1 MKKFKTFLE
10 LEVGDY
16 YYTYSKKK
24 LTKVLI
30 KEKELEPYYF
40 KERLSLNN
48 ERFVL
53 EDKEQA
59 QFSTIYCS
67 WFSDY
72 KRAMKTIKTKNKNYW
87 LFLKIKKT
95 LEKRRF

>member
-10 LEVGDY
+10 LKVGGY
-16 YYTYSKKK
+16 YYTYSNKK

-40 KERLSLNN
+40 KERLTLNN

-72 KRAMKTIKTKNKNYW
+72 KKAMKTIRTKNKNYW
-87 LFLKIKKT
+87 LFLKIKRAIET
-95 LEKRRF
+95 RRF

>member
-16 YYTYSKKK
+16 YYTYSNKK
-24 LTKVLI
+24 LAKVLI

-40 KERLSLNN
+40 KERLTLNN

-59 QFSTIYCS
+59 QFSTIYCT
-67 WFSDY
+67 WFSDH
-72 KRAMKTIKTKNKNYW
+72 KKAMKTIRAKNKNYW
-87 LFLKIKKT
+87 FFLKIKRAIET
-95 LEKRRF
+95 RRF